1 MSAPAES
8 GAAIIEALTQR
19 YAAMRSYQDR
29 GVVRNWLMPGE
40 PPIETPFETS
50 YSAPNLFRFS
60 FDCPHPFPPLAHI
73 VTRYVVGFDG
83 HRAYVWR
90 QHADDAP
97 ELDVA
102 SDISMMVGG
111 VACVSSGASHI
122 ITRLLLPQVGG
133 IALRDLRDLS
143 VVGGETVDG
152 VPCRR
157 VSGTHPKGQG
167 WVMVIERESNLLRS
181 VARGAKDIVQQHQA
195 IQVNESIDVSTFAV
209 PN

>member
-29 GVVRNWLMPGE
+29 GAVRNWLIPGE
-40 PPIETPFETS
+40 PPLETPLET
-50 YSAPNLFRFS
+50 
-60 FDCPHPFPPLAHI
+60 LAHI

-102 SDISMMVGG
+102 SDISMMVGS
-111 VACVSSGASHI
+111 VACFSSGASHI

-181 VARGAKDIVQQHQA
+181 VARGAKDVVQDHQA

-209 PN
+209 PS